1 MNKKKILVVDDE
13 TGVTTMTKLNLE
25 KTGQYQVCVENRAT
39 SALEAAHRFN
49 PDLILLD
56 ITMPEMDGG
65 DVAAQIK
72 ADPKLKDTPIVFL
85 TAVVSQIETGNSELR
100 RGGQVFLSKPVNLK
114 TLVTCIEQ
122 YTVK

>member
-1 MNKKKILVVDDE
+1 MNKKRILVVDDE

-25 KTGQYQVCVENRAT
+25 KTGQYQVLVENRAT
-39 SALEAAHRFN
+39 CALEAARKFN

-65 DVAAQIK
+65 DIAAQIK

-100 RGGQVFLSKPVNLK
+100 RGGQVFLSKPVNMK
-114 TLVTCIEQ
+114 TLVACIEQ
-122 YTVK
+122 YIVK

>member
-1 MNKKKILVVDDE
+1 MNKKRILVVDDE

-25 KTGQYQVCVENRAT
+25 RTGQYQVLVENRAT